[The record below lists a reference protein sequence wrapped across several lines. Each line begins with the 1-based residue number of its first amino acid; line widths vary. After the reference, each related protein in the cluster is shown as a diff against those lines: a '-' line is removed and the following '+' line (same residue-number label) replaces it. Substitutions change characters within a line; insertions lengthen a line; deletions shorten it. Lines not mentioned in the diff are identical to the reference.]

1 MEIGL
6 HRVGD
11 IQVLSLKGS
20 IRLQHWRVVDK
31 HLEAMLEKG
40 CRNLV
45 LDLSEVTLLCTA
57 GLGEIF
63 HNVKRFR
70 DQESRLF
77 LLSATPYVRG
87 LLETFG
93 GEPFLSENVC
103 GDWSAVERRASR
115 D

>member
-6 HRVGD
+6 NRIGD

-20 IRLQHWRVVDK
+20 IRLQHWRVVDR

-70 DQESRLF
+70 DRDGRLL
-77 LLSATPYVRG
+77 LLSDSPNIRG
-87 LLETFG
+87 LLESFG
-93 GEPFLSENVC
+93 GEAFLSDSVC
-103 GDWSAVERRASR
+103 GDWSAVERRVAR